1 MKRLLLAIVVVA
13 WAAGA
18 ATQGAVRSLHV
29 QGNVWM
35 LHSDTVN
42 AAVQIGDDG
51 VLVVDTMDDTLAD
64 ALLAEI
70 RRLAPGKPIR
80 IIVNTH
86 VHSDHTG
93 GNAKVAAAGSSV
105 IGGNAVAQL
114 GQAAANRAQVYAH
127 ENVEARMA
135 QAGPGQPATPT
146 ERWPSDT
153 FTELQHDLY
162 FNGEGIELLHQPDA
176 HTDGDTMVYF
186 RKSDVLVAG
195 DIYSNELFPMVDF
208 ENGGTLN
215 GIVSALNTIIRITI
229 PREKQ
234 EGGTYVIPG
243 HGRLADEADLVEYRD
258 MTTILRDRVAD
269 AVKRR
274 MTLDQIVAAQLA
286 RDYDGRYGAKL
297 GWSTDHFIEAAYR
310 SVALKPASGSP
321 GGPDKVRPTPAGR
334 RLGDAR

>member
-1 MKRLLLAIVVVA
+1 MRRLTVATVIVACV
-13 WAAGA
+13 AGA
-18 ATQGAVRSLHV
+18 HTQSAVRSLHV

-35 LHSDTVN
+35 LHSDVVN

-51 VLVVDTMDDTLAD
+51 VLVVDTMDATLAD
-64 ALLAEI
+64 PLLAEI
-70 RRLAPGKPIR
+70 SRLAPGKPIR

-86 VHSDHTG
+86 IHPDHTG

-105 IGGNAVAQL
+105 IGGNAVAQI

-135 QAGPGQPATPT
+135 QTSPGQAATPT
-146 ERWPSDT
+146 ELWPSDT
-153 FTELQHDLY
+153 FTELQHDIY
-162 FNGEGIELLHQPDA
+162 FNGEGIELLHQPEA

-195 DIYSNELFPMVDF
+195 DIYTNERFPMVDF
-208 ENGGTLN
+208 DNGGSLT
-215 GIVSALNTIIRITI
+215 GIVTALNTIIKITI

-243 HGRLADEADLVEYRD
+243 HGRLADEADIVEYRD

-274 MTLDQIVAAQLA
+274 MTLDQIKAAQMV
-286 RDYDGRYGAKL
+286 RDYDGRYGAKA

-310 SVALKPASGSP
+310 SVAPKPAASSP
-321 GGPDKVRPTPAGR
+321 GGPEKGRPSPAGGR
-334 RLGDAR
+334 TGDGR

>member
-1 MKRLLLAIVVVA
+1 
-13 WAAGA
+13 
-18 ATQGAVRSLHV
+18 V

-42 AAVQIGDDG
+42 AAVQIGDEG
-51 VLVVDTMDDTLAD
+51 VLVVDTMDETLAD
-64 ALLAEI
+64 PLLAEI

-86 VHSDHTG
+86 VHPDHVG
-93 GNAKVAAAGSSV
+93 GNAKIAAAGSSV

-114 GQAAANRAQVYAH
+114 GQGAANRAQVYAH
-127 ENVEARMA
+127 ENVQVRMA
-135 QAGPGQPATPT
+135 QPGSGKTAIPT
-146 ERWPSDT
+146 DQWPSDT
-153 FTELQHDLY
+153 YTEPQHDLY

-186 RKSDVLVAG
+186 RKSDVLAVG
-195 DIYSNELFPMVDF
+195 DIYTNELFPLVDLD
-208 ENGGTLN
+208 NGGSLN
-215 GIVSALNTIIRITI
+215 GIITALNTIIRLTI

-258 MTTILRDRVAD
+258 MTTVLRDRVAD

-274 MTLDQIVAAQLA
+274 MTLDQIKAAQPA
-286 RDYDGRYGAKL
+286 RDYDGRYGATR

-310 SVALKPASGSP
+310 SVL
-321 GGPDKVRPTPAGR
+321 PTPPNRRAGDTR
-334 RLGDAR
+334 